1 MTVADKL
8 RQLRTN
14 KGKNELS
21 RRSGIAT
28 APISQ
33 VVEYMKNLCLSVLF
47 FLAPLTF
54 AGEPAS
60 AAPFAVSAD
69 DLVKYLREHR
79 FTPAETEKLRQSLNN
94 LPQSAP
100 RPALGDDSN
109 RLADELLAKL
119 QQQYQTTGGRP
130 LALIYARYLM
140 FLNDA
145 PGALAVLTRIRPAS
159 DADAAWLLA
168 MADVH
173 LQIGDAE
180 KAGMYATRATDLLN
194 ADQKIFAL
202 SSPVAVSR
210 VEGYRLYT
218 PDPRPVY
225 AAGSALILYVEVMNA
240 KFQKTGAV
248 SRCALAFGLELLDAN
263 GAVADKNPDYG
274 LYDPDYA
281 GAVRELQATIHYPL
295 PPTVAAGKY
304 TLRIY
309 CTDNLAGQKAQTD
322 FSFTVA
328 SASPQSEITVDAE
341 GLQKAIDA
349 GVWSADEDADNKT
362 TRKLENML
370 KGLDI
375 RREQS
380 KMQGGLIGQ

>member
-1 MTVADKL
+1 MKSDFLNSRPDHQIFIMKILFLSAIVAFV
-8 RQLRTN
+8 T
-14 KGKNELS
+14 
-21 RRSGIAT
+21 
-28 APISQ
+28 
-33 VVEYMKNLCLSVLF
+33 
-47 FLAPLTF
+47 LTF
-54 AGEPAS
+54 AGEPSPVS
-60 AAPFAVSAD
+60 AAPFAGAVSAD

-194 ADQKIFAL
+194 ADNKIFAL

-281 GAVRELQATIHYPL
+281 GAVRELQATISYPL

-309 CTDNLAGQKAQTD
+309 CADNLAGQKAQTD

-328 SASPQSEITVDAE
+328 TSAKSPQSEIAVDAE